1 MAKRPCALAIAAN
14 DTLIITAD
22 KFGDVFSLPLQVPES
37 NDETKPAVEVALP
50 APQEPKQFVSE
61 ANTLTVHSARNRR
74 ALENQLKQNLQKAEK
89 AESNVGQTLLLGHV
103 SMLTDIALIER
114 EGRSY
119 IVTADRDEHIRVS
132 RGIPQAHIIEN
143 YCFGHTDFVSKLCF
157 PQSAPHL
164 MISGGGDDD
173 LYVWEWKSGKL
184 LQRLNVVPH
193 VERIIGTK
201 PDGEKTKIVVSG
213 IKHLHAGGDFGSIAV
228 TCEGVPAV
236 FLFQLS
242 STSGLQFMAPQPLSG
257 NALAMA
263 SVNQGGLIVSIDTVY
278 KAGSTSEVRGE
289 EPLPVMPLEA
299 FELGDRKITTS
310 ALRFKPKE
318 ASGLDGAKWSTLL
331 YSLGNLRK
339 RAGEE

>member
-1 MAKRPCALAIAAN
+1 MAKRPCAVAITA
-14 DTLIITAD
+14 DDSLIITAD
-22 KFGDVFSLPLQVPES
+22 KFGDVFSLPLFVPEVTKEA
-37 NDETKPAVEVALP
+37 NPVEATPNPEETK
-50 APQEPKQFVSE
+50 KFVSE
-61 ANTLTVHSARNRR
+61 ANVLTVHSARNRR
-74 ALENQLKQNLQKAEK
+74 ALENQLKQNLLKAEK
-89 AESNVGQTLLLGHV
+89 SEMNAGQTLLLGHV

-157 PQSAPHL
+157 PDSAPHL
-164 MISGGGDDD
+164 MISGGGEDD
-173 LYVWEWKSGKL
+173 LLVWEWKDSKL
-184 LQRLNVVPH
+184 LQRANLVPH
-193 VERIIGTK
+193 VENIISSK
-201 PDGEKTKIVVSG
+201 EGEKTKIVVSG
-213 IKHLHAGGDFGSIAV
+213 IKHIHAGGDLGSVAV

-236 FLFQLS
+236 FIFSLS
-242 STSGLQFMAPQPLSG
+242 STSGLQFLQQQPLSG

-263 SVNQGGLIVSIDTVY
+263 AVGTSGLVISVDTVH
-278 KAGSTSEVRGE
+278 APGSTSAVRRE

-299 FELGDRKITTS
+299 FEVGDRKIATS
-310 ALRFKPKE
+310 ALRFKPQE
-318 ASGLDGAKWSTLL
+318 ASGTDAAKWSNLL

>member
-1 MAKRPCALAIAAN
+1 MAKRPCAVAISA
-14 DTLIITAD
+14 DDSLIITAD
-22 KFGDVFSLPLQVPES
+22 KFGDVFSLPLFVPEVT
-37 NDETKPAVEVALP
+37 EEAKPAEATP
-50 APQEPKQFVSE
+50 TPEEQKKFVSE
-61 ANTLTVHSARNRR
+61 ANVLTVHSARNRR
-74 ALENQLKQNLQKAEK
+74 ALENQLKQNLLKAEK
-89 AESNVGQTLLLGHV
+89 SEMNAGQTLLLGHV

-132 RGIPQAHIIEN
+132 RGIPQAHVIEN

-157 PQSAPHL
+157 PESAPHI

-173 LYVWEWKSGKL
+173 LYVWGWKESKL
-184 LQRLNVVPH
+184 LQRENLVSH
-193 VERIIGTK
+193 VENIIGSK
-201 PDGEKTKIVVSG
+201 EGEKTKIVVSG
-213 IKHLHAGGDFGSIAV
+213 IKQIHAGGDLGSIAV

-236 FLFQLS
+236 FIFSLS
-242 STSGLQFMAPQPLSG
+242 STSGLQFLQQQPLSG

-263 SVNQGGLIVSIDTVY
+263 AVGKNGLVVSLDTVH
-278 KAGSTSEVRGE
+278 APGSTSEVRRE

-299 FELGDRKITTS
+299 FELGDRKVATS
-310 ALRFKPKE
+310 ALRFKPQE
-318 ASGLDGAKWSTLL
+318 ASGTDAAKWSSLL